1 MLAHPIVKC
10 TKPLAANA
18 SAAPLD
24 VVKMKSALGALGHY
38 EAPAWGVSQFPD
50 VALFDAIKAFQKSQ
64 GLKVDGAI
72 KPDGE
77 TEAALSQAMTP
88 RRATTALQTTAQA
101 LQSLG
106 RGGDELLAHITKEEA
121 ALLHTVTDGGSINPQ
136 TGLLEFFYGGFGG
149 QPGGL
154 SEKTDPDKGSG
165 DGRSS
170 FDPSADHKANQG
182 STLSGGTGG
191 KKGGFGGGDNGSKTN
206 GDDGQGV
213 GGNAAGAQ
221 TGTTQDDGATN
232 TKVDD
237 TPNRRASAK
246 EDTVPGDY
254 LGGDGYTKKDAKDN
268 ELMDLTI
275 EDVEKENKAIM
286 EKSKKLAAEAKR
298 KEEKDHKA
306 WHEVPYWSPGLNPTP
321 PTTPQGPASR
331 WNNNP
336 NPPSNPG
343 EDDRKNPKDP
353 SPPKSRPGDA
363 LAKQMQKSALNKFME
378 DVEQVARGL
387 ELLGVTRLS
396 PMMTLPGFED
406 AVRKA
411 NQPDFDEEEII

>member
-1 MLAHPIVKC
+1 MRLHPIVKC
-10 TKPLAANA
+10 SKPLAANA

-38 EAPAWGVSQFPD
+38 QAPEWGVSQFPD

-64 GLKVDGAI
+64 GLKVDGMI

-77 TEAALSQAMTP
+77 TEAALSQEMTP
-88 RRATTALQTTAQA
+88 RRSKAALQTTAQA

-106 RGGDELLAHITKEEA
+106 RGGDELLAHFTKEEA
-121 ALLHTVTDGGSINPQ
+121 ALLHNITDGASVHPD
-136 TGLLEFFYGGFGG
+136 TGLLEFGMLDAEHDESRAGQSNPGDRDGGRDYS
-149 QPGGL
+149 PN
-154 SEKTDPDKGSG
+154 TDYNGM
-165 DGRSS
+165 RSDS
-170 FDPSADHKANQG
+170 SNI
-182 STLSGGTGG
+182 
-191 KKGGFGGGDNGSKTN
+191 GFGGGGKADDDGGQN
-206 GDDGQGV
+206 GDGKPSGDL
-213 GGNAAGAQ
+213 
-221 TGTTQDDGATN
+221 TETTQKEGKTKSPQSNN
-232 TKVDD
+232 T
-237 TPNRRASAK
+237 PGRGASAK
-246 EDTVPGDY
+246 EDTIPGDY
-254 LGGDGYTKKDAKDN
+254 LGGDGFTKKDAKDN

-275 EDVEKENKAIM
+275 EDVEKENIAIM

-298 KEEKDHKA
+298 KEEKDRKA

-378 DVEQVARGL
+378 DVAQIAKGL
-387 ELLGVTRLS
+387 GLIGVGRFS
-396 PMMTLPGFED
+396 PMMTTPGFED